1 MQEIIDRF
9 FTSVKN
15 KDVSLLNDFFT
26 DDAVYVERNG
36 ATYNGITQIKSGE
49 RYVYYFGSAWSKND
63 VRTFNEWKLRSEE
76 TLNAIHAPLHTAV
89 E

>member
-15 KDVSLLNDFFT
+15 KDVSLLNDCFT

-36 ATYNGITQIKSGE
+36 ATYNGITQIKS
-49 RYVYYFGSAWSKND
+49 RF
-63 VRTFNEWKLRSEE
+63 TFFNSDGNLKFEK
-76 TLNAIHAPLHTAV
+76 
-89 E
+89 